1 MSSMYIYMIVI
12 GGAGL
17 IVGILC
23 GFLVRKKLV
32 ESRIEAIEEYSR
44 KVLAE
49 AQKEAKTTK
58 REAELQAKDTL
69 YQMKVEFEKE
79 SKEKKDE
86 VLAQEKRLHQK
97 EANIDRKLEQLEK
110 REDRIAENEKVI
122 NRKELELQKKE
133 TEYGQLIAAQR
144 RELESIAGMSGEEA
158 KQLLMKSMETEAK
171 HDAAK
176 MIRK

>member
-1 MSSMYIYMIVI
+1 MIVI

-58 REAELQAKDTL
+58 REAELHAKDTL

-79 SKEKKDE
+79 SKEKRDE

-97 EANIDRKLEQLEK
+97 ETNIDKKIEQLEK
-110 REDRIAENEKVI
+110 REDRVAEKEKAVH
-122 NRKELELQKKE
+122 
-133 TEYGQLIAAQR
+133 
-144 RELESIAGMSGEEA
+144 
-158 KQLLMKSMETEAK
+158 MEGPFF
-171 HDAAK
+171 
-176 MIRK
+176 

>member
-1 MSSMYIYMIVI
+1 MSSLYMIVI

-58 REAELQAKDTL
+58 REAELHAKDTL
-69 YQMKVEFEKE
+69 YQMKVDFEKAE
-79 SKEKKDE
+79 QGKK
-86 VLAQEKRLHQK
+86 R
-97 EANIDRKLEQLEK
+97 
-110 REDRIAENEKVI
+110 
-122 NRKELELQKKE
+122 
-133 TEYGQLIAAQR
+133 
-144 RELESIAGMSGEEA
+144 
-158 KQLLMKSMETEAK
+158 
-171 HDAAK
+171 
-176 MIRK
+176 